1 MLTTYRRLL
10 RLYPLAHRREFQEE
24 MAEVLGQLQSDSS
37 ETGVFARFRFYVRE
51 SGGLLAGA
59 FSENWHQFV
68 MRRFAMRNDF
78 RFPKAT
84 WILMT
89 LILAGV
95 ISAIRK
101 GEAISV
107 SLPHDNPAIGPIH
120 PANAV
125 TSGWIMSVLIMY
137 AVGIV
142 VGGIFFLLR
151 RAKLGQ
157 PQGER

>member
-1 MLTTYRRLL
+1 MLMIYRRLL
-10 RLYPLAHRREFQEE
+10 WLYPKTYRREFQEE
-24 MAEVLGQLQSDSS
+24 MAEVLGQLHADSS
-37 ETGVFARFRFYVRE
+37 KTCLLARFRFYVRE
-51 SGGLLAGA
+51 SAGLIAGA
-59 FSENWHQFV
+59 LRETWHQSV
-68 MRRFAMRNDF
+68 MRRFTVGNNF

-120 PANAV
+120 PANTV
-125 TSGWIMSVLIMY
+125 MSGWVMSVLIMY
-137 AVGIV
+137 AVGLV
-142 VGGIFFLLR
+142 VGGVFFLVR
-151 RAKLGQ
+151 RTKLGQ
-157 PQGER
+157 MSGEN